1 MARAYSDDLRKRV
14 ADAIEAETETLAE
27 IAARF
32 DLGVATVKRW
42 WWLVRD
48 TGSPDAKPHG
58 GGRSLKFTP
67 EAVEIL
73 VELLNRRPDMTRA
86 ELAEHLA
93 EAGGPKVS
101 LAAPEPEGRAGG
113 AVRATRLRFPHLADE
128 SLCESVGLGRFSQAT
143 DRKTKKSWVGA
154 LGPRPEAWVC
164 DEI

>member
-42 WWLVRD
+42 WWRVRD

-67 EAVEIL
+67 EAVDML
-73 VELLNRRPDMTRA
+73 TNLLNRRPDMTRA
-86 ELAEHLA
+86 ELAQHLA
-93 EAGGPKVS
+93 EAGGPTVS
-101 LAAPEPEGRAGG
+101 LATMGRQLERMGWTRKKKPSEPARWTRRAS
-113 AVRATRLRFPHLADE
+113 RTSAT
-128 SLCESVGLGRFSQAT
+128 GT
-143 DRKTKKSWVGA
+143 
-154 LGPRPEAWVC
+154 
-164 DEI
+164 